1 MTQYQETNPDTTGAP
16 TPVSTPRVSK
26 DVRDL
31 RDRLQ
36 EQQRQIQALER
47 TVRKLQNE
55 LRVAV
60 NTFNLTRG
68 G

>member
-1 MTQYQETNPDTTGAP
+1 MTQYQETHPDTTGAP
-16 TPVSTPRVSK
+16 TPVSAPRVSK

>member
-1 MTQYQETNPDTTGAP
+1 MTQYQETNPDATGAP

>member
-1 MTQYQETNPDTTGAP
+1 MTQYQETNPDTTSAP